1 MVNLLNHP
9 IIDFELTKLRD
20 KSTSSELF
28 RQSVESIGSCM
39 AYEVLKKLPTREIE
53 VETPLETTKGFEITS
68 KVVFIPILRAGL
80 GLLPPFAKMYPKAEV
95 GYIGI
100 RRNETT
106 FHGEEYYFN
115 VPDINSDTR
124 IFLLEIMLATGG
136 SLISAIS
143 RLKLEGAAH
152 INVVALIS
160 APEGIE
166 RLATEYPEIPIYTA
180 AIDRGLNEKKYIVPG
195 LGDAGDRLNGT

>member
-1 MVNLLNHP
+1 
-9 IIDFELTKLRD
+9 
-20 KSTSSELF
+20 
-28 RQSVESIGSCM
+28 
-39 AYEVLKKLPTREIE
+39 
-53 VETPLETTKGFEITS
+53 
-68 KVVFIPILRAGL
+68 
-80 GLLPPFAKMYPKAEV
+80 
-95 GYIGI
+95 
-100 RRNETT
+100 
-106 FHGEEYYFN
+106 